1 MHDNTKRTRLRFGV
15 ASLVALIALVA
26 MAAFAGAAQAG
37 TSVSTQTPG
46 LVGLDPQNANVPY
59 LAWRGNQ
66 VRLVKCIAGTAGL
79 LGRFVIEDWSG
90 DPFQRPQ
97 FENPSFIGGE
107 AQATGF
113 AGTGEQA
120 GRTCFA
126 QDIVSLK
133 AGLAIV
139 KLTIGG
145 EDGVTLPADKHQFLV
160 AWMGINSAAIS
171 DIGPTTLTA
180 GSGTPNQI
188 RVDVTG
194 DIPMNGNFDEVNAQ
208 LGRPA
213 GQELVMP
220 NDWDDLASI
229 MARST
234 YPGHERDPLLWD
246 IHDDQ
251 AATEGHWGANTCS
264 PRVSTGIDAVDN
276 CAPGDA
282 PDDPAFGDELGPF
295 SNIGNYTSFNGEPG
309 GVQGFTTAGETIGP
323 FDPLRPA
330 DTYLPDGKTDPGDAP
345 MPSIRVDFA
354 IQPNTPGGINGV
366 GFLGPV
372 DKHQVYSHDAEGDEG
387 NDDPATDVPCTG
399 TLVPGVTCENET
411 DYLDD
416 PHNLYAP
423 FYATFLPATS
433 AQAAGPIT
441 NTTPLANGVTPIY
454 TGGLGETSSGVDGP
468 ATGNNYHGFLNNG
481 SAGGFYHYWDF
492 ATALSRTGAATNCQ
506 GVLAGGGDPVL
517 VTNTEPSGIR
527 EVTVYTDEHG
537 ETRVDFFAGTGFFF
551 DNLGGVGNANA
562 GCDLQGINPL
572 GTAVISAIARY
583 PYQPVTAADVP
594 AGTVAKTVVSAF
606 NKEVTCVP
614 KGPGTANS
622 VAWICTASAFDITGA
637 PFTGETVCFATNAEA
652 MFPYNTAPVIDPRG
666 GVQNRVC
673 VVLGDDGTA
682 SVEILGKGTLN
693 VIADFVDEGLLRF
706 VTFAGTPLTPGTG
719 TAPAPAPTTSTL
731 APTPQQVA
739 SVTGVA
745 PSAPKPEAKTPE
757 AIKRSTL
764 SFARLVYTTAGRSIV
779 VRVNGTNKT
788 AKVRIVMRSG
798 TKKVATAVRTVRTNR
813 TVKVANLRIAKRVTR
828 INVSVLS

>member
-1 MHDNTKRTRLRFGV
+1 MHDKTHRTRLRFGV
-15 ASLVALIALVA
+15 ASLVALVA
-26 MAAFAGAAQAG
+26 IVAFAAFAGAAKAG
-37 TSVSTQTPG
+37 GGVSTQTPS
-46 LVGLDPQNANVPY
+46 LSGLDPQNANVPY

-97 FENPSFIGGE
+97 FENASFIGGE

-113 AGTGEQA
+113 AGTGEQT

-160 AWMGINSAAIS
+160 AWMGINSAKIS
-171 DIGPTTLTA
+171 DIGPQTLPA
-180 GSGTPNQI
+180 GSTTPNQI

-194 DIPMNGNFDEVNAQ
+194 SVPMNGNFDEVNAQ

-213 GQELVMP
+213 GQALVFP
-220 NDWDDLASI
+220 DDWGPLAGV
-229 MARST
+229 MARTT
-234 YPGHERDPLLWD
+234 YPGHERDPLVWD

-251 AATEGHWGANTCS
+251 LATEGHWGANTCS
-264 PRVSTGIDAVDN
+264 PRVNTGIDAVDN

-282 PDDPAFGDELGPF
+282 PGAPVFGDELGPF

-309 GVQGFTTAGETIGP
+309 GVVGFTTAGETIGP

-330 DTYLPDGKTDPGDAP
+330 DTYLPDGKTDAGDAP

-366 GFLGPV
+366 GFLSPV
-372 DKHQVYSHDAEGDEG
+372 DKHQVYSRDVTGNLDARDADG
-387 NDDPATDVPCTG
+387 N
-399 TLVPGVTCENET
+399 LLN
-411 DYLDD
+411 D

-433 AQAAGPIT
+433 AQAPPPIV
-441 NTTPLANGVTPIY
+441 NTTPGNGGVTPIY

-492 ATALSRTGAATNCQ
+492 ATALGRIGAATDCQ
-506 GVLAGGGDPVL
+506 GVVAGGGNPVL
-517 VTNTEPSGIR
+517 APVTEPTGIDQ
-527 EVTVYTDEHG
+527 VTVYTDEHG
-537 ETRVDFFAGTGFFF
+537 ETRVNWFPGVGFFF

-562 GCDLQGINPL
+562 GCDLQGINPI

-594 AGTVAKTVVSAF
+594 AGTVPKTVTSAF
-606 NKEVTCVP
+606 NKQVTCVP

-622 VAWICTASAFDITGA
+622 VGFICTASAVDITGA
-637 PFTGETVCFATNAEA
+637 PFVGETVCFATNAEA
-652 MFPYNTAPVIDPRG
+652 IFPYNTAPVIDPRG

-673 VVLGDDGTA
+673 VVLGNDGTA

-719 TAPAPAPTTSTL
+719 TAPATSPTTSTL
-731 APTPQQVA
+731 APTPAQVA
-739 SVTGVA
+739 SVTGVTPGSTK
-745 PSAPKPEAKTPE
+745 PSAKTPE
-757 AIKRSTL
+757 ATGRSTL
-764 SFARLVYTTAGRSIV
+764 SFARLVYTKAGRSIV
-779 VRVNGTNKT
+779 VRVNGTKKT
-788 AKVRIVMRSG
+788 AKIRIVMKVGS
-798 TKKVATAVRTVRTNR
+798 KKVATAVRTVRTNR
-813 TVKVANLRIAKRVTR
+813 TVKVSSLRIGKRVNR
-828 INVSVLS
+828 ITVSVLS